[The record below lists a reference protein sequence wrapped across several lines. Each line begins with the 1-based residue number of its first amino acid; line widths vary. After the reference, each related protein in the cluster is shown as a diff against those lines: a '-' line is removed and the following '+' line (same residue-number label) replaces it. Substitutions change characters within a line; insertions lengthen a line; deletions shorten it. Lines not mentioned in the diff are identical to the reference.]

1 MKNNQNAMLAM
12 GGNSEILLPEQ
23 FRSINSTS
31 NIIYTC
37 VFYDY
42 HIVSCNPS
50 FLEMFSIIPGK
61 ETSFDLRK
69 LFTGNELA
77 EFINNCRKGIENYN
91 GFLHYHKPKHNGI
104 VQLFTYLFHF
114 PLAKKTFHGLIAYE
128 PVNKAVPEG
137 IPRLNTTGIS
147 PMFADNI
154 TELVEV
160 VSADYSYT
168 YVNDRACEYF
178 GRSREELLTMS
189 SLDTIYPEDL
199 PYSLEYLRD
208 VMSGEKSTFEIEVRS
223 MHSSGRSMWTH
234 FSGRAIV
241 DDTNGVIGYLTVGWD
256 VTERKEAEENMKKIK
271 SQLEQMVTVR
281 TQELE
286 VANQQLAALNDDM
299 NTLITN
305 IPMGILMADETGK
318 ITVGNNYLEET
329 IGEDLQHII
338 RQLGQEI
345 QKQKNPYL
353 QKLFR
358 DGGSFRNVEIVLPLS
373 GKKDAG
379 FYITGVMPRQDNAEK
394 KSAILLLTP
403 AREVLGLAN
412 RISNTDTK
420 FQFSNIITLNTE
432 MQRTIQKAKAAAGF
446 LGNVLI
452 TGESGTGKEMFAQAI
467 HNYSGRKG
475 PFISINCGAIPR
487 ELVASELFGYT
498 DGAFTGASK
507 GGKPGKFELA
517 NKGTLFL
524 DEIGDMPLEQQ
535 VSLLRVLQERCIT
548 KIGGVKTIPIDCRII
563 CATNID
569 LADEVRR
576 NNFRKDLYFRLNVI
590 DLHITPLRH
599 RHEDIPVLLDHFCSS
614 LSNSHGGQ
622 PFHLPDE
629 FLPYLIAYQWP
640 GNVRELQ
647 NVIER
652 LYYLSVDAPLT
663 LDDLP
668 AEIRQTKQIPAGS
681 SSFEKQ
687 DMFNQPATIQTNQSI
702 HAMLT
707 QEKEQAEYAEAQRIM
722 SLLRQYDGNITRV
735 AQEMGI
741 ARSTLY
747 RKIKKYG
754 TE

>member
-256 VTERKEAEENMKKIK
+256 VTERKESEENMKRIK

-681 SSFEKQ
+681 SSFAKQ
-687 DMFNQPATIQTNQSI
+687 DMFNHPATIQTNQSI

>member
-1 MKNNQNAMLAM
+1 MKNNQNAMLAV
-12 GGNSEILLPEQ
+12 GRNSEILLPEQ

-475 PFISINCGAIPR
+475 PFICINCGAIPR

-517 NKGTLFL
+517 NRGTLFL

-722 SLLRQYDGNITRV
+722 SLLRHYDGNITRV